1 MHKEK
6 KDSQPVSST
15 KESKS
20 TKRSSKT
27 IVTKTTYKR
36 KKTKDVTASTQTG
49 STQTKKTTGQNNQ
62 TSNKIVS
69 QMHNGSNHK
78 ITHLNNKKSE
88 PNSEKKTTNKE
99 NENTKINENK
109 NIQNKDIGQN
119 KNKIVIEN
127 NRSDINKNEIN
138 KLENNKIEKTINK
151 NDLEKDNEIKLLN
164 IKIIDLENKLKEYVQ
179 LTDELQVKNKD
190 EYKKN
195 YDLNKMVKKLEEEIK
210 LYKSKL
216 KEEDDKI
223 KQLNNN
229 SKNID
234 ELNKIIKKLE
244 DENKSYLKTIKE
256 DNDKIKQ
263 LNNNSKNI
271 DELNKTIK
279 KLEEEN
285 KSYKTK
291 LKDEIDKKTQ
301 TNKNCNSNI
310 SIKESVKCKRN
321 YDIEIRMESLNEL
334 LNGWD
339 IKYGNDGMNKYI
351 NMRNKDILLIGII
364 GLKNRGK
371 SYLLSKLLK
380 ENEYKKEDSN
390 NLYLKYVIN
399 NQKNFNYGI
408 IDTPGLGKYLKKDD
422 KNKSIKELE
431 KSNTQI
437 DNFII
442 NFILKKSNFIICVVG
457 ALEYNDQKLIN
468 KLKLKDE
475 EYKKEYKQFKKIF
488 IIHNLKE
495 LSTKDE
501 VMNYI
506 NNVLLKSLTF
516 NLSEKDGNLAQ
527 NVSKANFNTKYYIE
541 KNTNQELEIYH
552 LIMAKENTE
561 AGDYYNESTY
571 TFIIEQYNSFHLFIK
586 FDMIKEIKEE
596 IQFISKNILTKEIK
610 SLDDFENSDNKIKL
624 KNKFDFYHNS
634 DEDINTDF
642 SYLTLKPK
650 YSYYKINNNSQLLII
665 IEMPGQI
672 EQPKFVCGKK
682 PKNGYY
688 IMIFSGKKVINL
700 PENIEEQKKAGS
712 YFSNIDIGEFSET
725 IKINVENFQ
734 LVSTKYKSE
743 SEKAG
748 IYKYYF
754 DIIKDSGTISS
765 DD

>member
-1 MHKEK
+1 MQNER
-6 KDSQPVSST
+6 KDIKPLTNT
-15 KESKS
+15 KE
-20 TKRSSKT
+20 TKKPKRGSKT
-27 IVTKTTYKR
+27 RITKTTYMRGKP
-36 KKTKDVTASTQTG
+36 KDIKSSNQTG
-49 STQTKKTTGQNNQ
+49 SNSKTHTSSSTNYNCSGQKNNNLR
-62 TSNKIVS
+62 NK
-69 QMHNGSNHK
+69 GSG
-78 ITHLNNKKSE
+78 
-88 PNSEKKTTNKE
+88 PNSGGKPINKD
-99 NENTKINENK
+99 NENSKIIENK
-109 NIQNKDIGQN
+109 NIQNKDISQN
-119 KNKIVIEN
+119 KNKIIVEN
-127 NRSDINKNEIN
+127 NKPESNKNEIKNN
-138 KLENNKIEKTINK
+138 KLESNKIEKTANK
-151 NDLEKDNEIKLLN
+151 NDVEKDKEINQLH
-164 IKIIDLENKLKEYVQ
+164 IKIIDLENKLNDYVK
-179 LTDELQVKNKD
+179 LTDELKKIKND

-195 YDLNKMVKKLEEEIK
+195 GELNLTIKKLEEENK
-210 LYKSKL
+210 LNQI
-216 KEEDDKI
+216 KI
-223 KQLNNN
+223 KEKDNKINQINNN

-234 ELNKIIKKLE
+234 ELNKAIKKLE
-244 DENKSYLKTIKE
+244 EENKLNQIKIKE
-256 DNDKIKQ
+256 KDDKINQ

-271 DELNKTIK
+271 DVLNKTIK

-285 KSYKTK
+285 KLYKIK
-291 LKDEIDKKTQ
+291 IKEDNDKINQ
-301 TNKNCNSNI
+301 THKNGNNNI
-310 SIKESVKCKRN
+310 SIQEGLKCKRN

-339 IKYGNDGMNKYI
+339 IKYGNDGMNKYL

-380 ENEYKKEDSN
+380 ENEYKKEDNN
-390 NLYLKYVIN
+390 NLYLKYIIN
-399 NQKNFNYGI
+399 SKKNFNCGI

-431 KSNTQI
+431 KVNIQM

-442 NFILKKSNFIICVVG
+442 NFVLKKSNFIICIVG
-457 ALEYNDQKLIN
+457 LLEYNDQKLIN

-488 IIHNLKE
+488 VIHNLKE

-506 NNVLLKSLTF
+506 NNILLKSLTF

-527 NVSKANFNTKYYIE
+527 NLSNANYNTKYYIE
-541 KNTNQELEIYH
+541 KNSNKELEIYH
-552 LIMAKENTE
+552 LIIAKENTE
-561 AGDYYNESTY
+561 AGNYYNESTY
-571 TFIIEQYNSFHLFIK
+571 KFIIEQYNSFHSFIK

-596 IQFISKNILTKEIK
+596 IQLISKNILTKEIK

-624 KNKFDFYHNS
+624 KNKFEFYHND

-650 YSYYKINNNSQLLII
+650 YSYYKIKNNSQLLII

-672 EQPKFVCGKK
+672 MEQKFVCGKK

-688 IMIFSGKKVINL
+688 LMTFSGKKVINF
-700 PENIEEQKKAGS
+700 PENLEEQKKAGS

-725 IKINVENFQ
+725 IKINVVNFQ
-734 LVSTKYKSE
+734 LASTKFISE

-754 DIIKDSGTISS
+754 DIIKDSETISS